1 MSKKIQNRELDP
13 IFGSDE
19 ETVVLDKSLRPK
31 LFQDVVGRKKEI
43 QNLKILIDAAKI
55 RNEPIDH
62 VLLHGP
68 PGLGKTSLAYVIAN
82 EAGVP
87 IYTTSGPAIERK
99 ADLAAIL
106 SNLEDKAILFIDEIH
121 RLNRSLEEIL
131 YSAMEDNS
139 IDIVIGKGPSARTL
153 KLDLN
158 KFSLIGATTRVGL
171 LSSPLRD
178 RFGVDLHL
186 DYYEHDELTELVLRK
201 AKMLDIK
208 IDKKSAMEIARR
220 SRRTPRIAQRL
231 LKRVRDYVHSNE
243 MEAINLDTVKVTLEI
258 LGIDDYGLD
267 SLDKKIIRTMLVN
280 FNGGPVGIGTIA
292 ASLSEDRETI
302 ENVYEPF
309 LLKEGF
315 IMRTARGRVLTD
327 KVLKSSNS
335 YYYD

>member
-1 MSKKIQNRELDP
+1 MMNDRIINAESESDDEL
-13 IFGSDE
+13 
-19 ETVVLDKSLRPK
+19 VLFDRSLRPK
-31 LFQDVVGRKKEI
+31 LFKDVIGRKREVD
-43 QNLKILIDAAKI
+43 NLKILIDAAKM

-82 EAGVP
+82 EANVP

-131 YSAMEDNS
+131 YSAMEDS
-139 IDIVIGKGPSARTL
+139 TIDIVIGKGPSARTL
-153 KLDLN
+153 KLELN
-158 KFSLIGATTRVGL
+158 KFSLIGATTRVGM

-178 RFGVDLHL
+178 RFGVDMHL
-186 DYYEHDELTELVLRK
+186 DYYGYEDLASLIRQK
-201 AKMLDIK
+201 AKILDIV
-208 IDKKSAMEIARR
+208 IDEKASEEIAKR

-231 LKRVRDYVHSNE
+231 LKRVRDYAQSNSSSN
-243 MEAINLDTVKVTLEI
+243 IDVNSVKETLNM
-258 LGIDDYGLD
+258 LGIDNFGLD
-267 SLDKKIIRTMLVN
+267 SLDKKILQVMVKN
-280 FNGGPVGIGTIA
+280 FKGGPVGINTIA
-292 ASLSEDRETI
+292 ASLSEDRDTI

-315 IMRTARGRVLTD
+315 IMRTARGRVVTE
-327 KVLKSSNS
+327 KVYEIL
-335 YYYD
+335 DL

>member
-1 MSKKIQNRELDP
+1 MTDRVVDP
-13 IFGSDE
+13 DNTNDE
-19 ETVVLDKSLRPK
+19 ETIVLDRSLRPK
-31 LFQDVVGRKKEI
+31 TFRDVIGRAREVS
-43 QNLKILIDAAKI
+43 NLKILIEAAGK
-55 RNEPIDH
+55 RDEPIDH

-158 KFSLIGATTRVGL
+158 RFSLIGATTRVGM

-186 DYYEHDELTELVLRK
+186 DYYEYPDLTELVIQK
-201 AKMLDIK
+201 ARLLEIE
-208 IDKKSAMEIARR
+208 IDKESAGEIALR

-231 LKRVRDYVHSNE
+231 LKRVRDYAHSDSTNI
-243 MEAINLDTVKVTLEI
+243 INIDTVRKTLEM
-258 LGIDDYGLD
+258 LGIDKNGLD
-267 SLDKKIIRTMLVN
+267 NLDKKILKLMVEN
-280 FNGGPVGIGTIA
+280 YKGGPVGINTIA
-292 ASLSEDRETI
+292 ASLSEDRDTI

-315 IMRTARGRVLTD
+315 IMRTARGRVVTE
-327 KVLKSSNS
+327 KV
-335 YYYD
+335 YDLSLS

>member
-1 MSKKIQNRELDP
+1 MTDQRIINAESEN
-13 IFGSDE
+13 DE
-19 ETVVLDKSLRPK
+19 EFVQFDRSLRPK
-31 LFQDVVGRKKEI
+31 LFKDVIGRQREVD
-43 QNLKILIDAAKI
+43 NLRILIDAAKM

-82 EAGVP
+82 EAHVP

-131 YSAMEDNS
+131 YSAMEDS
-139 IDIVIGKGPSARTL
+139 TIDIVIGKGPSARTL
-153 KLDLN
+153 KLELN
-158 KFSLIGATTRVGL
+158 KFSLIGATTRVGM

-178 RFGVDLHL
+178 RFGVDMHL
-186 DYYEHDELTELVLRK
+186 DYYDYEELATLIKQK

-208 IDKKSAMEIARR
+208 IDDIASKEIAKR

-231 LKRVRDYVHSNE
+231 LKRVRDYAQSNSSSTIDVE
-243 MEAINLDTVKVTLEI
+243 SVKNTLDM
-258 LGIDDYGLD
+258 LGIDNHGLD
-267 SLDKKIIRTMLVN
+267 SLDKKILSIMVKN
-280 FNGGPVGIGTIA
+280 FKGGPVGINTIA
-292 ASLSEDRETI
+292 ASLSEDRDTI

-315 IMRTARGRVLTD
+315 IMRTSRGRVVTE
-327 KVLKSSNS
+327 KVYEFL
-335 YYYD
+335 DL